1 MVKVLSEYLEGK
13 NIKDF
18 LEKYSKDA
26 LLLCCQ
32 DIDDLTAM
40 SKKELDA
47 LKAPDLIKAILN
59 NINNFGINHMFQILS
74 VKELKGVCERLDLK
88 VSSTSKDKL
97 VESIIEKKNYKKKS
111 KPKQEHSEVKPDIKK
126 GISKVDLQFHFQK
139 PELEKWLKDKKEEE
153 GEKLKDLKI
162 TGKKN
167 ELIDRILK
175 ILEGDYDSVMK
186 KKRWQKET

>member
-97 VESIIEKKNYKKKS
+97 VESIIEKKNYKKRVNRNKNIAKLNLTS
-111 KPKQEHSEVKPDIKK
+111 
-126 GISKVDLQFHFQK
+126 
-139 PELEKWLKDKKEEE
+139 KKEYP
-153 GEKLKDLKI
+153 K
-162 TGKKN
+162 
-167 ELIDRILK
+167 
-175 ILEGDYDSVMK
+175 
-186 KKRWQKET
+186 